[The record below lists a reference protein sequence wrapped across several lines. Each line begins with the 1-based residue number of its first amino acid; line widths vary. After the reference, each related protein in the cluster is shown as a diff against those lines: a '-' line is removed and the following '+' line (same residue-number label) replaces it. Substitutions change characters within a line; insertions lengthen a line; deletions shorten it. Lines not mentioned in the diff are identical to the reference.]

1 MVFRENAPR
10 PPRSPSAPRYP
21 ATCARNAAKLQ
32 RPRAMRLI
40 WSIACER
47 APLNRDRNT
56 ANLGEHV
63 KRNKETRQQRTDRG
77 LSLHRFFQLLSGC
90 VNVVRVEVIEDFE
103 VLFKAPADEL
113 KDPVEGKAA
122 VRALL
127 AGFLVPLHVFAEIGG
142 VSVSIQ
148 WSPLTGDR
156 PDETHSA
163 WTLELRGVTG
173 ASCRV
178 TWCSRRRWRAGR
190 VLSEHHYDHH
200 QIGGPLTFSDLRLSG
215 GETAGNVPTLLAK
228 PQ

>member
-1 MVFRENAPR
+1 MGNESRRSNDGETNGSTTEGTKSMGHSRDSR
-10 PPRSPSAPRYP
+10 PTITAS
-21 ATCARNAAKLQ
+21 
-32 RPRAMRLI
+32 
-40 WSIACER
+40 ER
-47 APLNRDRNT
+47 ALNGAILAAEISESYEEHLEIFDHFYADDIRAT
-56 ANLGEHV
+56 ADGL
-63 KRNKETRQQRTDRG
+63 KEP
-77 LSLHRFFQLLSGC
+77 
-90 VNVVRVEVIEDFE
+90 VV
-103 VLFKAPADEL
+103 
-113 KDPVEGKAA
+113 GKAA
-122 VRALL
+122 VRAQL

-142 VSVSIQ
+142 VSVSIR

-215 GETAGNVPTLLAK
+215 GETAGNVSTRLAK

>member
-1 MVFRENAPR
+1 MVTNIQMSGRMEHTTTRNRSNHGKPMSLITEVTESMVNSRDSR
-10 PPRSPSAPRYP
+10 PTITAS
-21 ATCARNAAKLQ
+21 
-32 RPRAMRLI
+32 
-40 WSIACER
+40 ER
-47 APLNRDRNT
+47 ALNGAILAAEISECYEEHLEIFDHFYADDIHAT
-56 ANLGEHV
+56 A
-63 KRNKETRQQRTDRG
+63 DG
-77 LSLHRFFQLLSGC
+77 LKQ
-90 VNVVRVEVIEDFE
+90 
-103 VLFKAPADEL
+103 
-113 KDPVEGKAA
+113 PVEGKAA

-215 GETAGNVPTLLAK
+215 GETAGNVSTRLAK

>member
-1 MVFRENAPR
+1 MGNESR
-10 PPRSPSAPRYP
+10 PSNNGKPMGLITE
-21 ATCARNAAKLQ
+21 ATESVSNSRDSRPTIIASERVLNGAILAAE
-32 RPRAMRLI
+32 I
-40 WSIACER
+40 SESYE
-47 APLNRDRNT
+47 
-56 ANLGEHV
+56 EHLEIFDHFYADDIHATTDGL
-63 KRNKETRQQRTDRG
+63 KE
-77 LSLHRFFQLLSGC
+77 
-90 VNVVRVEVIEDFE
+90 
-103 VLFKAPADEL
+103 
-113 KDPVEGKAA
+113 PVEGKAA
-122 VRALL
+122 VRARL

-215 GETAGNVPTLLAK
+215 GETAGNVSTRLAK

>member
-1 MVFRENAPR
+1 MEKPMSLITEVTDSMGNSRDSR
-10 PPRSPSAPRYP
+10 PTITAS
-21 ATCARNAAKLQ
+21 
-32 RPRAMRLI
+32 
-40 WSIACER
+40 ER
-47 APLNRDRNT
+47 ALNGAILAAEISESYEEHLEIFDHFYADDIRAT
-56 ANLGEHV
+56 ADGL
-63 KRNKETRQQRTDRG
+63 KE
-77 LSLHRFFQLLSGC
+77 
-90 VNVVRVEVIEDFE
+90 
-103 VLFKAPADEL
+103 
-113 KDPVEGKAA
+113 PVEGKAA
-122 VRALL
+122 VRARL
-127 AGFLVPLHVFAEIGG
+127 AGLLVPLHVFAEIGG

-215 GETAGNVPTLLAK
+215 GETAGNVSTRLAK